1 MVNRRLSLMVAGVA
15 AAIAI
20 ALSAGLLWTAIDAPT
35 GSHGTALVGGPFSLT
50 DQDGRTVTAGSLKG
64 EPFLVF
70 FGYTHC
76 PDVCPT
82 TLSDMTQVL
91 QALGTAKP
99 AHALFITVDPERDT
113 PAVLKDYLSSFDPR
127 ITGLT
132 GTPEA
137 ITAVEKAYRVYAKKG
152 PSENGGYAMDHTS
165 LVYLM
170 DKDGQFAKA
179 FNLQQPPQKAAAE
192 FSAFM

>member
-1 MVNRRLSLMVAGVA
+1 MVAKRVSLMVASLV

-20 ALSAGLLWTAIDAPT
+20 ALSAGLVWTAIEAPN
-35 GSHGTALVGGPFSLT
+35 GSRGTALVGGPFTLT
-50 DQDGRTVTAGSLKG
+50 DQNGRIVTADTFKG
-64 EPFLVF
+64 QPFLVF

-91 QALGTAKP
+91 QSLGTSKP
-99 AHALFITVDPERDT
+99 AHAIFITVDPERDT
-113 PAVLKDYLSSFDPR
+113 SAVLKDYLSSFDPR

-137 ITAVEKAYRVYAKKG
+137 IAAVEKAYRVYAKKG

-170 DKDGQFAKA
+170 DKDGQFAEA
-179 FNLQQPPQKAAAE
+179 FNLQQSPQKAAAE